1 MNIEQIRKHL
11 KDLDINGE
19 DGELL
24 INMRQRINEA
34 GNGIFLQFMIKML
47 QQYEKGESIRPSF
60 PNEMQFIYMRDRQN
74 FSFIL
79 FPELLPIA
87 YQVGRAIGA
96 AFDAPRRT
104 GNTLKEAMY
113 SAIDVAEQFD
123 YGRQEIVLV
132 KDNFAIYRTYE
143 CADCFG
149 LPNLGIKLC
158 AYEAGVAAGALEIT
172 LKKPVKVVEVRCC
185 ANGDPYDEFE
195 VHVKE
200 NDNEY
205 T

>member
-1 MNIEQIRKHL
+1 MNIEQIRNHL
-11 KDLDINGE
+11 NYLDI
-19 DGELL
+19 DRQDMELL
-24 INMRQRINEA
+24 INMRQQIIEV
-34 GNGIFLQFMIKML
+34 GNGIFLKSMIKML

-60 PNEMQFIYMRDRQN
+60 PNRMQFIYMRDRQN

-185 ANGDPYDEFE
+185 ANGDPFDEFE
-195 VHVKE
+195 VYVKE